1 MKIVLVCDNPIIER
15 IFLREMERVSY
26 TLKNLNSGAA
36 AIEYLCRNSADLVIL
51 ASGDVIWHI
60 ENIRKNKIKSLS
72 TGESIPILGAIK
84 ETERDL
90 QNASR
95 KAGITR
101 IVSTPF
107 EDGALLVSIKGVL
120 EASMNLKGLKVLVV
134 DDSRA
139 IVKIISDVLYELEI
153 DIVTASDGEKAWD
166 LLSDPAFEV
175 DMVITD
181 LNMPEMSGEDLCK
194 EMREVE
200 RHKNVPVIL
209 LTSQSDRATEIRI
222 FRAGASDFVVKPFI
236 KEVFIARIIVHLE
249 SHVLNKRLNDIVTE
263 RTVELVKSRETAEAA
278 RETAEAANRA
288 KSEFL
293 ANMSHEIRTPMNGV
307 IGMTDLMFDT
317 VLSDEQR
324 DYASTIKFS
333 AESLLSIINDIL
345 DFSKIDAGKMEIEV
359 IDFDIYLMVEET
371 ADLLSIKAHEKNLDL
386 ICKISDDVP
395 AQLKGDPGRLR
406 QILINFTGNAVK
418 FTSDGQ
424 VSIIVTVDKKT
435 DREIILRFSV
445 KDTGIGI
452 PEDRIDRLFR
462 SFSQVDGSTTRKYG
476 GTGLG
481 LAISKQLAGLMGGEV
496 GVESSEGEGSTFW
509 FTANMELNPSDSV
522 PVDVLTEDIKGNHIL
537 VVDDNKT
544 NLQLLCAYL
553 ESWGCR
559 YFAVESGVKA
569 LEHLKEGL
577 VNDDPFHMV
586 ISDHMM
592 PEMDGEELGKIIKD
606 DPELNYLVM
615 VMLTSCGQR
624 GDAVRI
630 QNVGYSAYLTKPVRR
645 AQLYKTLL
653 LVLEQNKLAGEKK
666 IKPRLVTRHT
676 IKEMETGVEKGGNK
690 ILLAEDNVVNQKLAL
705 RLLSKRG
712 YTAEIANNG
721 IEALE
726 KLKHGDFALVLMDMQ
741 MPEMDGLEAT
751 RLIRQP
757 DTEVKNHEIPII
769 GLTANAM
776 KGDRELCINAGMD
789 DYVTK
794 PIKPEKLFEAIENF
808 VIQRS

>member
-15 IFLREMERVSY
+15 IFFREIENVSY
-26 TLKNLNSGAA
+26 ELECLNSGNTT
-36 AIEYLCRNSADLVIL
+36 INYLCRHSADLVIL

-60 ENIRKNKIKSLS
+60 EKIRKNKIKALS
-72 TGESIPILGAIK
+72 TGEMIPILGAIK
-84 ETERDL
+84 ENERDL

-101 IVSTPF
+101 IVYTPF
-107 EDGALLVSIKGVL
+107 EEGALLASVKGVL

-153 DIVTASDGEKAWD
+153 DIITASDGEKAWG
-166 LLSDPAFEV
+166 LLSDSTFEV

-200 RHKNVPVIL
+200 RLKNIPVIL

-263 RTVELVKSRETAEAA
+263 RTVELVKARETAETA
-278 RETAEAANRA
+278 REIAEAANRA

-317 VLSDEQR
+317 TLSDEQR

-371 ADLLSIKAHEKNLDL
+371 ADLLSIKAHEKNIEL

-395 AQLKGDPGRLR
+395 VQLKGDPGRLR
-406 QILINFTGNAVK
+406 QILLNFTGNAVK
-418 FTSDGQ
+418 FTSEGE

-435 DREIILRFSV
+435 DKEIIIRFSV

-481 LAISKQLAGLMGGEV
+481 LAISKQLAELMGGEV
-496 GVESSEGEGSTFW
+496 GVESMESDGSTFW
-509 FTANMELNPSDSV
+509 FTANLELNQEYTIPNET
-522 PVDVLTEDIKGNHIL
+522 LTEDIKSKRIL
-537 VVDDNKT
+537 IVDDNKT

-559 YFAVESGVKA
+559 YFAAESGVEA
-569 LEHLKEGL
+569 IEYLRDGLENE
-577 VNDDPFHMV
+577 DPFHMV

-592 PEMDGEELGKIIKD
+592 PEMDGEELGKIIKN
-606 DPELNYLVM
+606 DPELNYLILVI
-615 VMLTSCGQR
+615 LTSCGQR
-624 GDAVRI
+624 GDAVRL
-630 QNVGYSAYLTKPVRR
+630 QNIGYSAYLTKPVRR
-645 AQLYKTLL
+645 TQLYKTLL
-653 LVLEQNKLAGEKK
+653 LVLEQFKLSGERN

-705 RLLSKRG
+705 RLLNKRG
-712 YTAEIANNG
+712 YIADIANNG
-721 IEALE
+721 NEVLA
-726 KLKHGDFALVLMDMQ
+726 KLKTDDYALVLMDMQ
-741 MPEMDGLEAT
+741 MPEMDGIEAT
-751 RLIRQP
+751 IRIRTP
-757 DTEVKNHEIPII
+757 ETDVRNHEIPII

-794 PIKPEKLFEAIENF
+794 PIKPEKLFEAIEHF
-808 VIQRS
+808 VVHRD